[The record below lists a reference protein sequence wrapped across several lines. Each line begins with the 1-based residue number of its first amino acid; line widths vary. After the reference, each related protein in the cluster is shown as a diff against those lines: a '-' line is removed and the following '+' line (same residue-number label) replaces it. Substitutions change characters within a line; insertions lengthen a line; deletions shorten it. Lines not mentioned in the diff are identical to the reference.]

1 MSPLPISSNGPL
13 VPNGSHNPLIFLH
26 CPSNRAL
33 KGTEHIVQAAE
44 ELQAE
49 GYELSL
55 IILEKM
61 PHECVLEAMSRA
73 DVVIDQ
79 LLIGWYGMVAIEAWA
94 LRKPVICYIRPDLPD
109 APACPADPSTIKD
122 AMREMLKYPETL
134 AMWAQKGYEY
144 ARKVHDIR
152 RMEIE

>member
-1 MSPLPISSNGPL
+1 MSQLPISSNGPPA
-13 VPNGSHNPLIFLH
+13 PNGSHSPLIFLH

-33 KGTEHIVQAAE
+33 KGTEHIIRAAE
-44 ELQAE
+44 ELQDE

-55 IILEKM
+55 IILERM

-94 LRKPVICYIRPDLPD
+94 LGKPVICYIRPDLPD
-109 APACPADPSTIKD
+109 TPTCPADPSTIKA
-122 AMREMLKYPETL
+122 AMREMLLSPRTR
-134 AMWAQKGYEY
+134 AMC
-144 ARKVHDIR
+144 ARWGQRYVR
-152 RMEIE
+152 RMHDVRNFTF

>member
-1 MSPLPISSNGPL
+1 MSQLPISSNGPL
-13 VPNGSHNPLIFLH
+13 APNGSHSPLIFLH
-26 CPSNRAL
+26 CPSNRGL
-33 KGTEHIVQAAE
+33 KGTEHIIQAAE

-73 DVVIDQ
+73 DVIVDQ
-79 LLIGWYGMVAIEAWA
+79 LLIGWYGMVSIEAWA
-94 LRKPVICYIRPDLPD
+94 LRKPVICYIRPDLPK

-122 AMREMLKYPETL
+122 AMREMLKYPETRE
-134 AMWAQKGYEY
+134 MWAQKGYKY
-144 ARKVHDIR
+144 VRRVHDAR
-152 RMEIE
+152 GMEI

>member
-1 MSPLPISSNGPL
+1 MSQLPTSSNGHQEQP
-13 VPNGSHNPLIFLH
+13 GSHNPLTFLH

-33 KGTEHIVQAAE
+33 KGTEHVIQAAE

-61 PHECVLEAMSRA
+61 PHACVLEAMKRA

-94 LRKPVICYIRPDLPD
+94 LGKPVICYIRPDLPE

-122 AMREMLKYPETL
+122 AMREMLKYPETRE
-134 AMWAQKGYEY
+134 MWAQKGYKY
-144 ARKVHDIR
+144 VWRVHDVR
-152 RMEIE
+152 GMEI

>member
-1 MSPLPISSNGPL
+1 MSQLPISSNGHQEQP
-13 VPNGSHNPLIFLH
+13 GSHNPLTFLH
-26 CPSNRAL
+26 CPTNRTL
-33 KGTEHIVQAAE
+33 KGTEHIIQAAE

-61 PHECVLEAMSRA
+61 PHECVSEAMSRA

-94 LRKPVICYIRPDLPD
+94 LGKPVICYIRPDLPE

-122 AMREMLKYPETL
+122 AMREMLKYPETRE
-134 AMWAQKGYEY
+134 MWAQKGYKY
-144 ARKVHDIR
+144 VWRVHDVR
-152 RMEIE
+152 GMEI

>member
-1 MSPLPISSNGPL
+1 MSQPPISSNGHQEQP
-13 VPNGSHNPLIFLH
+13 GSHNPLIFLH
-26 CPSNRAL
+26 CPSNRSL
-33 KGTEHIVQAAE
+33 KGTEHIIRAAE

-55 IILEKM
+55 TILEKM

-79 LLIGWYGMVAIEAWA
+79 LLIGWYGMVAVEAWA
-94 LRKPVICYIRPDLPD
+94 LGKPVICHIRHDLPE

-122 AMREMLKYPETL
+122 AMREMLKYPETRE
-134 AMWAQKGYEY
+134 MWAQKGYKY
-144 ARKVHDIR
+144 VWRVHDVR
-152 RMEIE
+152 GMEI

>member
-1 MSPLPISSNGPL
+1 MSPLPISSDGHRA
-13 VPNGSHNPLIFLH
+13 PNGGPSPLTFLH
-26 CPSNRAL
+26 CPSNRAI
-33 KGTEHIVQAAE
+33 KGTEHIIQAAE

-61 PHECVLEAMSRA
+61 PHECVLEAMKRA

-79 LLIGWYGMVAIEAWA
+79 LLIGWYGMVATEAWA

-122 AMREMLKYPETL
+122 AMREMLKYPETR
-134 AMWAQKGYEY
+134 AMWARKGYEY
-144 ARKVHDIR
+144 VRKTHDVR
-152 RMEIE
+152 NFTF

>member
-1 MSPLPISSNGPL
+1 MSQLLTSSNGPL
-13 VPNGSHNPLIFLH
+13 APNGSHSPLIFLH

-61 PHECVLEAMSRA
+61 PHECVLEAMKRA

-109 APACPADPSTIKD
+109 VPACPADPSTIKD

-134 AMWAQKGYEY
+134 AMWAQKGYKY
-144 ARKVHDIR
+144 VRRVHDAR
-152 RMEIE
+152 GMEI